1 MGNVQL
7 ADAVLP
13 LEIVVVQQPS
23 ALVAAR
29 KTSRLADLVVEQ
41 PAPRVVEPPRD
52 AVGAPPVQLD
62 NQAVVPGSRAA
73 FLKLE
78 HVAKLRERPQELTA
92 RDGGRCRERPRL
104 RDAVERIRDLG
115 VQGRTQLEVLR
126 IELIDIEAAAGAQ
139 IVTARAHVS
148 HRDRHLAR
156 QLALDIDRV
165 LLNAWGLPGL
175 VHVLDLTA
183 DGGHPVLACAYRMLE
198 AVRGWLV

>member
-13 LEIVVVQQPS
+13 LEIVVVQQP
-23 ALVAAR
+23 ATLVAAR
-29 KTSRLADLVVEQ
+29 ERSGLADLVVEQ

-62 NQAVVPGSRAA
+62 NQAVIPRSRAA

-104 RDAVERIRDLG
+104 RDAVERIRDLR
-115 VQGRTQLEVLR
+115 VQGISKRHVLR
-126 IELIDIEAAAGAQ
+126 VELVEIESLQ
-139 IVTARAHVS
+139 R
-148 HRDRHLAR
+148 L
-156 QLALDIDRV
+156 
-165 LLNAWGLPGL
+165 
-175 VHVLDLTA
+175 
-183 DGGHPVLACAYRMLE
+183 
-198 AVRGWLV
+198 